1 MDLNMT
7 IRVVLLCILFAA
19 CKESGKPSLT
29 LKSSEEVLITPKV
42 LMSTN
47 PAHIRFVE
55 SDSGQYLF
63 FINHISRNPQFID
76 FESGELV
83 KDIIHHN
90 DGPNSMRN
98 RTGVGLLEGD
108 SIWVTFSP
116 SSIGCV
122 NFSSE
127 VIFKRVIDNSP
138 IPLTNL
144 ASNFHQSLYRHQSK
158 IFGMQPSFMS
168 HHTMDKRDIR
178 NHPLVYSYDVELN
191 LVKWY
196 DVYYPD
202 DYWDQGKKISNFS
215 WARRENKLYISPWY
229 HHEIQVFDMDSES
242 VVDRVI
248 VKSEN
253 INRFNYVNIPPG
265 SHEEALLASIGSDQY
280 GILLYDKYRDCFYR
294 FYNPG
299 YSDENAYSIEVLWK
313 FYRSRPVTG
322 LMVLDRDLNVLGEY
336 VFEKVR
342 IHAGSNMFVGK
353 KGLYLSLNNENSPD
367 FNEESLRYLVV
378 QFNMPE

>member
-1 MDLNMT
+1 MS
-7 IRVVLLCILFAA
+7 IRVVLLSILFAA

-55 SDSGQYLF
+55 SDSGQYFF

-83 KDIIHHN
+83 KEIIHHN

-144 ASNFHQSLYRHQSK
+144 ASNFHQSLYRYQSK

-168 HHTMDKRDIR
+168 HHAMDKKDIR
-178 NHPLVYSYDVELN
+178 NHPLVYSYDVELD
-191 LVKWY
+191 LFSGMMYIILMTIGIKGRRF
-196 DVYYPD
+196 
-202 DYWDQGKKISNFS
+202 QIFLGRGGRIS
-215 WARRENKLYISPWY
+215 YIF
-229 HHEIQVFDMDSES
+229 H
-242 VVDRVI
+242 
-248 VKSEN
+248 
-253 INRFNYVNIPPG
+253 
-265 SHEEALLASIGSDQY
+265 L
-280 GILLYDKYRDCFYR
+280 GIITKFRCLIWIL
-294 FYNPG
+294 NP
-299 YSDENAYSIEVLWK
+299 SSTV
-313 FYRSRPVTG
+313 
-322 LMVLDRDLNVLGEY
+322 
-336 VFEKVR
+336 
-342 IHAGSNMFVGK
+342 
-353 KGLYLSLNNENSPD
+353 
-367 FNEESLRYLVV
+367 
-378 QFNMPE
+378 